1 MIAEADMTDD
11 AGMDE
16 DASIDVRQA
25 AVILRQARERAQRE
39 LAVRRPVLFL
49 TWGLVVLA
57 GYGTLWLSVRGQHP
71 FRGPAVPAILVP
83 GALFLIAAVVTARFI
98 DRASSG
104 IGGPSVLQRG
114 IFVLALA
121 AGGFAV
127 DIFIHAA
134 ASHAGVDRPLVV
146 LAGAAAPLLV
156 VGLVFVASCAVNGV
170 LDWPRLALGLWL
182 LAVAAEGA
190 WAGPVTYL
198 AVCALAG
205 GGGIVLMAGIEP
217 LLRRS

>member
-1 MIAEADMTDD
+1 MNAGADMKDD

-16 DASIDVRQA
+16 DAAIDVQQA

-49 TWGLVVLA
+49 TWGLVVLV
-57 GYGTLWLSVRGQHP
+57 GYGALWLSVRGQHP
-71 FRGPAVPAILVP
+71 FHGPTVPAILTL
-83 GALFLIAAVVTARFI
+83 GALFLIAAVITARFI

-104 IGGPSVLQRG
+104 VGGPSVLQRG
-114 IFVLALA
+114 IFALALVV
-121 AGGFAV
+121 GGFALDV
-127 DIFIHAA
+127 FIHAA
-134 ASHAGVDRPLVV
+134 SRASTDRPLVV
-146 LAGAAAPLLV
+146 LFGAAAPLLV

-170 LDWPRLALGLWL
+170 LDWPRLAVGLWL
-182 LAVAAEGA
+182 LGVAAEGA

-205 GGGIVLMAGIEP
+205 GGGILLMAAIEP